1 MTDILT
7 TARQAWLLTIVLAA
21 VYGYLAGGVLDMVLR
36 VAIQGAVI
44 YLVLFV
50 IVWWAERDGSDSAG
64 SEDPGS

>member
-7 TARQAWLLTIVLAA
+7 TARQVWLLAIVLAA

-44 YLVLFV
+44 YLVLAV
-50 IVWWAERDGSDSAG
+50 IVWWAGRDSGGSGESG
-64 SEDPGS
+64 S

>member
-1 MTDILT
+1 
-7 TARQAWLLTIVLAA
+7 
-21 VYGYLAGGVLDMVLR
+21 MVLR

>member
-7 TARQAWLLTIVLAA
+7 TARQAWLLAIVLAA

-44 YLVLFV
+44 YLVLAV
-50 IVWWAERDGSDSAG
+50 IVWWAGRDSGGSGESG
-64 SEDPGS
+64 S